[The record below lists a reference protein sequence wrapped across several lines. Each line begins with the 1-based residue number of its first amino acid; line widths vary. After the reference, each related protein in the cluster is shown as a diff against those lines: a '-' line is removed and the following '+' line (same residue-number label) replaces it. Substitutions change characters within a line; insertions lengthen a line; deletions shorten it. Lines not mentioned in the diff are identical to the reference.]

1 MTRYQRQTMLPE
13 IGEAGQQRLSRSRV
27 LVVGAGGLSA
37 TLLPLLAGAG
47 VGFIRLYDGDSVE
60 LHNLHR
66 QTLFGVDDV
75 GQPKAL
81 CAQRALAQRNPEC
94 VVEAHP
100 HRLSASQLPDAL
112 AGIDLVVD
120 AADNFAITYQLSDEC
135 YPRGLPLICASVLGR
150 KGYVGGFCGGA
161 PGYRALFPQ
170 LPAAAGNCNT
180 AGVMGPAVATLG
192 AMQAQMALSQLLQ
205 LTPSPLGCMIHCDFV
220 DWHLRQFRFD
230 DAPEPEEP
238 AIPFIDRAMLTAED
252 CIVELRSPE
261 EAPESVAERV
271 ERILPPQIAAW
282 QAPTDRRIVLVCASG
297 MRAAQAAEKL
307 AGRGITRLALMA
319 ANTL

>member
-1 MTRYQRQTMLPE
+1 MERYQRQSMLPE
-13 IGEAGQQRLSRSRV
+13 IGDAGQQRLSGARV

-47 VGFIRLYDGDSVE
+47 VGFIRLYDGDRVE

-75 GQPKAL
+75 GQPKAI
-81 CAQRALAQRNPEC
+81 CAQRALAQRNPDC
-94 VVEAHP
+94 HVEAHALS
-100 HRLSASQLPDAL
+100 LSASQLPQAL
-112 AGIDLVVD
+112 EGIDLVVD
-120 AADNFAITYQLSDEC
+120 AADNFAITYQLSDAC

-170 LPAAAGNCNT
+170 LPASSGNCNT

-192 AMQAQMALSQLLQ
+192 AMQAQMALSVLLK
-205 LTPSPLGCMIHCDFV
+205 LAPSPLGCMIHCDFV
-220 DWHLRQFRFD
+220 DWHVRQFRFD
-230 DAPEPEEP
+230 DAPEPDAP
-238 AIPFIDRAMLTAED
+238 GTPSIDLPMLTGDD
-252 CIVELRSPE
+252 CIVELRSVE
-261 EAPESVAERV
+261 EAAVSVASQV
-271 ERILPPQIAAW
+271 LRILPQQIATW
-282 QAPTDRRIVLVCASG
+282 QPPCDRRVVLVCASG
-297 MRAAQAAEKL
+297 MRAAQAAENL
-307 AGRGITRLALMA
+307 AARGITRLALMA

>member
-1 MTRYQRQTMLPE
+1 MERYQRQTMLPE
-13 IGEAGQQRLSRSRV
+13 IGDAGQQRLRGARV

-47 VGFIRLYDGDSVE
+47 VGFIRLYDGDRVE

-75 GQPKAL
+75 GQPKAI
-81 CAQRALAQRNPEC
+81 CAQRALAQRNPDC
-94 VVEAHP
+94 HVEAHA
-100 HRLSASQLPDAL
+100 HSLSASQLPQAME
-112 AGIDLVVD
+112 GIDLVVD
-120 AADNFAITYQLSDEC
+120 AADNFAITYQLSDAC

-170 LPAAAGNCNT
+170 LPASSGNCNT

-192 AMQAQMALSQLLQ
+192 AMQAQMALSLLLK

-220 DWHLRQFRFD
+220 DWHVRQFRFD
-230 DAPEPEEP
+230 DAPEPDAP
-238 AIPFIDRAMLTAED
+238 GTPFIDLPMLTEDD
-252 CIVELRSPE
+252 CIVELRSEE
-261 EAPESVAERV
+261 EAPASVASQV
-271 ERILPPQIAAW
+271 LRILPQQIAAW
-282 QAPTDRRIVLVCASG
+282 QPPCDRRVVLVCASG
-297 MRAAQAAEKL
+297 MRAAQAAENL
-307 AGRGITRLALMA
+307 AARGITRLALMA
-319 ANTL
+319 TNTL